1 MLNQHHRIQILALFC
16 YSYQLKWYQMYYL
29 FGRSMRCTIY
39 LAIANWEEIEAK
51 MQGKADQ
58 GVKGI
63 VVSRTL
69 LRLCYYSAKQCAA
82 RP

>member
-1 MLNQHHRIQILALFC
+1 
-16 YSYQLKWYQMYYL
+16 MYYL

-69 LRLCYYSAKQCAA
+69 LRLCHYSAKQCAA